1 MRLFHTATD
10 AEIERGDTTDVYFV
24 RAEQVLEAK
33 GLAATNVLAEITAS
47 SLPLNW
53 PWAIL
58 SGVDEQVR
66 LLEGK
71 PVDVD
76 ALPEGTLFR
85 PRAVNG
91 FRTPVMNVEGPY
103 ASFCRYE
110 TPLLGLICQSSGIS
124 TAAARIRK
132 AARDKPVINFGTR
145 RLHPCLS
152 PLIGRAAYIGG
163 LDGVSS
169 LAAARLLNLT
179 PTGTMPHA
187 LIVIFGDQLEAWKAF
202 DEVVP
207 RDVSRIALVDTYYDE
222 KTEAIMAVEALG
234 EKLWGIRLDTPGSRK
249 GDFSEII
256 REVRWELDIRGF
268 HHVKIF
274 VSGGLDDQ
282 TVAVLDH
289 AGADGFGVGTWIS
302 NAPVIDFAMDI
313 VQKAGKPVAKRG
325 KLGGKKQVWRC
336 ERCSIDT
343 VLPFNASGP
352 SCPTCAARMVPMLQ
366 PLIRH
371 GTVVAELPTTTEI
384 RNYVLKQLEGVSSHS

>member
-1 MRLFHTATD
+1 LFHTATD

-274 VSGGLDDQ
+274 VSGGLDEKSLSELSE
-282 TVAVLDH
+282 VAD
-289 AGADGFGVGTWIS
+289 AFGVDQRTLATLLLVNGYFFFIRI
-302 NAPVIDFAMDI
+302 PFRRQPDFSLTSS
-313 VQKAGKPVAKRG
+313 VK
-325 KLGGKKQVWRC
+325 GGA
-336 ERCSIDT
+336 T
-343 VLPFNASGP
+343 HP
-352 SCPTCAARMVPMLQ
+352 SPPSPPSARQ
-366 PLIRH
+366 
-371 GTVVAELPTTTEI
+371 
-384 RNYVLKQLEGVSSHS
+384 

>member
-10 AEIERGDTTDVYFV
+10 AEIKRGDTTDVYFV
-24 RAEQVLEAK
+24 RTAQVLEAK
-33 GLAATNVLAEITAS
+33 GLATTNVLAEITAGA
-47 SLPLNW
+47 LPLNW
-53 PWAIL
+53 PWAVI
-58 SGVDEQVR
+58 SGVEEQVR
-66 LLEGK
+66 LLEGI

-76 ALPEGTLFR
+76 AFPEGTLFR

-91 FRTPVMNVEGPY
+91 YRTPVMSVEGPY
-103 ASFCRYE
+103 GSFCRYE

-124 TAAARIRK
+124 TAAARIRR
-132 AARDKPVINFGTR
+132 AARDKPVINFGAR
-145 RLHPCLS
+145 RAHPCLS

-169 LAAARLLNLT
+169 LAAAKLLDLT

-187 LIVIFGDQLEAWKAF
+187 LIVLFGDQIEAWRAF

-207 RDVSRIALVDTYYDE
+207 EDVSRIALIDTYYDE

-234 EKLWGIRLDTPGSRK
+234 DKLWGVRLDTPGSRR
-249 GDFSEII
+249 GDFVDII

-268 HHVKIF
+268 HQVRIF

-282 TVAVLDH
+282 TVAELAR

-302 NAPVIDFAMDI
+302 NAPVIDFAMDV
-313 VQKAGKPVAKRG
+313 VQKAGHPVAKRG

-336 ERCSIDT
+336 ERCSLDL
-343 VLPFNASGP
+343 VLPFTASEP
-352 SCPTCAARMVPMLQ
+352 PCPTCASQTIPMLR
-366 PLIRH
+366 PLMRN
-371 GTVVAELPTTTEI
+371 GRFVAELPSTTEI
-384 RNYVLKQLEGVSSHS
+384 RNYVIRQLNALSSHS

>member
-1 MRLFHTATD
+1 MFHTATD
-10 AEIERGDTTDVYFV
+10 AEIKRGDTTDVYFV
-24 RAEQVLEAK
+24 RTEQVLEAK
-33 GLAATNVLAEITAS
+33 GLATTKVLAEITTGA
-47 SLPLNW
+47 LPLDW
-53 PWAIL
+53 PWAVI
-58 SGVDEQVR
+58 SGVEEQVR

-76 ALPEGTLFR
+76 AFPEGTLFR

-91 FRTPVMNVEGPY
+91 YRTPVMSVEGSY
-103 ASFCRYE
+103 GSFCRYE
-110 TPLLGLICQSSGIS
+110 TPLLGLTCQSSGIS

-132 AARDKPVINFGTR
+132 AAGDKPVINFGAR
-145 RLHPCLS
+145 RVHPCLS

-169 LAAARLLNLT
+169 LAAAKLLDLT

-187 LIVIFGDQLEAWKAF
+187 LIVLFGDQVEAWKAF

-207 RDVSRIALVDTYYDE
+207 EDVSRIALVDTYCDE
-222 KTEAIMAVEALG
+222 KTEAIMAVKALG

-249 GDFSEII
+249 GDFAAII

-268 HHVKIF
+268 HRVKIF
-274 VSGGLDDQ
+274 VSGGLTDH
-282 TVAVLDH
+282 TVAELDR

-313 VQKAGKPVAKRG
+313 VQKAGEPVAKRG

-336 ERCSIDT
+336 ERCSIDL
-343 VLPFNASGP
+343 VLPYNASGP
-352 SCPTCAARMVPMLQ
+352 PCPTCASQTIPMLQ
-366 PLIRH
+366 PLMRN
-371 GTVVAELPTTTEI
+371 GKVVVKLPTTTEI
-384 RNYVLKQLEGVSSHS
+384 RKYVIEQLNEVSSHP